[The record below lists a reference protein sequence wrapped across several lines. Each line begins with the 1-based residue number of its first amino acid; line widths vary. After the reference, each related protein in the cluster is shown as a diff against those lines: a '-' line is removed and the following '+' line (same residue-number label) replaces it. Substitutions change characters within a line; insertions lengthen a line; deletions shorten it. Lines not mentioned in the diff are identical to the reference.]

1 MQMYT
6 GWKVKR
12 MKHSDIDT
20 RIEELTAEARELE
33 RQRETLAALDVCN
46 AQGHEVFISGI
57 EGTFTDIHAVE
68 IECKVCGA
76 VAFLETTVPW
86 TTVTT
91 SKMPDNNEVT
101 IDDFYET
108 EPTEPL
114 PEPEPVRTAPDEPKD
129 EPQVI
134 RDDGTMQTVDETDS
148 TGFYRVKFGG

>member
-1 MQMYT
+1 MYT

-12 MKHSDIDT
+12 MKHSDIDK

-57 EGTFTDIHAVE
+57 EGTFTDIRAVE
-68 IECKVCGA
+68 MGGKVCGA
-76 VAFLETTVPW
+76 GALLEMTVPW
-86 TTVTT
+86 TLVTG
-91 SKMPDNNEVT
+91 NNEVV
-101 IDDFYET
+101 IADFYET
-108 EPTEPL
+108 EPTEPI
-114 PEPEPVRTAPDEPKD
+114 PEPEPVRTAPAEPKE